1 MELFNEGAHKQP
13 NGFMEILR
21 IYAAIGRGAS
31 DKVKCYF
38 PNLIPSVLPEY
49 NIKDIELEPWW
60 ISGYFTIYCHFQ
72 LAVLIFCFKH

>member
-60 ISGYFTIYCHFQ
+60 ILGYLTIYCHFQ